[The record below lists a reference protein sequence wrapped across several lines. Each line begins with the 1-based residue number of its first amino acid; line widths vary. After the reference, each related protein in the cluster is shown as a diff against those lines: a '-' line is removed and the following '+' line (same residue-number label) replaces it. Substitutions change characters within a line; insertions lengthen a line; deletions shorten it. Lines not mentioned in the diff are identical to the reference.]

1 MAPHFNSGPY
11 RSSQT
16 IKEIIVK
23 DIPDLKY
30 KLVLF
35 VGSEPIELQRKDS
48 LTWIP
53 VHRPYVLRLPT
64 TYTHRSL
71 CVYRDISPTSR
82 VDVEIQIK
90 SGHLMWAK
98 KDQNTKEIDARRPF
112 KEYWTSKEHEFTVPG
127 RSSSPSRPRISDREA
142 QR

>member
-53 VHRPYVLRLPT
+53 VHCPYVLRLPT

-71 CVYRDISPTSR
+71 CIYRDISPTSR
-82 VDVEIQIK
+82 VDVEIFFFFFFF
-90 SGHLMWAK
+90 L
-98 KDQNTKEIDARRPF
+98 RPV
-112 KEYWTSKEHEFTVPG
+112 TNGVTVFP
-127 RSSSPSRPRISDREA
+127 EV
-142 QR
+142 

>member
-1 MAPHFNSGPY
+1 MHSAGPRHAMRPPLAIRDSTYRRLELRESGGRVQAGCRNS
-11 RSSQT
+11 
-16 IKEIIVK
+16 
-23 DIPDLKY
+23 
-30 KLVLF
+30 
-35 VGSEPIELQRKDS
+35 
-48 LTWIP
+48 
-53 VHRPYVLRLPT
+53 
-64 TYTHRSL
+64 
-71 CVYRDISPTSR
+71 
-82 VDVEIQIK
+82 IK